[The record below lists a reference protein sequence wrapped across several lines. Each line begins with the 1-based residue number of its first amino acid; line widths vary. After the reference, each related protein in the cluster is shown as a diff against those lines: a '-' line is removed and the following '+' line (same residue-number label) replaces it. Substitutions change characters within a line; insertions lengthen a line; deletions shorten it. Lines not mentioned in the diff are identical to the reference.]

1 MTEAEIAALQQ
12 EIETLRAANDDLTAE
27 RDSLREENTE
37 LIAAR
42 DAAQTE
48 AQETKKLNFTLAR
61 QLDTKPKE
69 TFEDLLLKSMGV
81 KQ

>member
-12 EIETLRAANDDLTAE
+12 ELETLRAANDDLTAE
-27 RDSLREENTE
+27 RDSLREENAN
-37 LIAAR
+37 LVAAR

-81 KQ
+81 RK

>member
-81 KQ
+81 RK

>member
-12 EIETLRAANDDLTAE
+12 ELETLRAANDDLTAE
-27 RDSLREENTE
+27 RDSLREENAE

-42 DAAQTE
+42 DAAQSE

>member
-12 EIETLRAANDDLTAE
+12 EVDTLRAANDDLTAE
-27 RDSLREENTE
+27 RDSLREENAE

-61 QLDTKPKE
+61 QLDTKPRE
-69 TFEDLLLKSMGV
+69 TFENVLLKSMGV
-81 KQ
+81 K

>member
-1 MTEAEIAALQQ
+1 MTEAEITALQQ
-12 EIETLRAANDDLTAE
+12 EVETLRAANDDLTAE
-27 RDSLREENTE
+27 RDSLREENAE

-42 DAAQTE
+42 DAAQKE
-48 AQETKKLNFTLAR
+48 VQETKKLNFTLAR

>member
-12 EIETLRAANDDLTAE
+12 EVDILRAANDDLTAE
-27 RDSLREENTE
+27 RDSLREENAE

-61 QLDTKPKE
+61 QLDTKPRE
-69 TFEDLLLKSMGV
+69 TFENVLLKSMGV

>member
-12 EIETLRAANDDLTAE
+12 ELETLRAANDDLTAE
-27 RDSLREENTE
+27 RDSLREENAE

-69 TFEDLLLKSMGV
+69 TFEDLLLKSMIRTI
-81 KQ
+81 

>member
-1 MTEAEIAALQQ
+1 MAEAEIAALQQ
-12 EIETLRAANDDLTAE
+12 ELETLRAANDDLTAE
-27 RDSLREENTE
+27 RDSLREENAE

-48 AQETKKLNFTLAR
+48 ALETKKLNFTLAR

-81 KQ
+81 RK

>member
-12 EIETLRAANDDLTAE
+12 EVETLRAANDDLTAE
-27 RDSLREENTE
+27 RDSLREENAE

-61 QLDTKPKE
+61 QLDTKPRE
-69 TFEDLLLKSMGV
+69 TFENVLLKSMGV

>member
-27 RDSLREENTE
+27 RDSLREENAE

-61 QLDTKPKE
+61 QLDTKPRE
-69 TFEDLLLKSMGV
+69 TFENVLLNSMGV

>member
-12 EIETLRAANDDLTAE
+12 ELETLRAANDDLTAE
-27 RDSLREENTE
+27 RDSLREENAE

-48 AQETKKLNFTLAR
+48 ARETKKLNFTLAR
-61 QLDTKPKE
+61 QLDTKPRE

>member
-12 EIETLRAANDDLTAE
+12 EVDTLRAANNDLTAE
-27 RDSLREENTE
+27 RDSLREENAE

-61 QLDTKPKE
+61 QLDTKPRE
-69 TFEDLLLKSMGV
+69 TFENVLLKSMGV
-81 KQ
+81 K

>member
-12 EIETLRAANDDLTAE
+12 EVDTLRAANNDLTAE
-27 RDSLREENTE
+27 RDSLREENAE

-61 QLDTKPKE
+61 QLDTKPRE
-69 TFEDLLLKSMGV
+69 TFENVLLKSMGV

>member
-12 EIETLRAANDDLTAE
+12 EVDTLRAANNDLTAE
-27 RDSLREENTE
+27 RDSLREENAE

-42 DAAQTE
+42 DAAQAE

-61 QLDTKPKE
+61 QLDTKPRE
-69 TFEDLLLKSMGV
+69 TFENVLLKSMGV

>member
-12 EIETLRAANDDLTAE
+12 ELETLRAANDDLTAE
-27 RDSLREENTE
+27 RDSLREENAE
-37 LIAAR
+37 LVAAR

-48 AQETKKLNFTLAR
+48 VQETKKLNFTLAR
-61 QLDTKPKE
+61 QLDAKPRE
-69 TFEDLLLKSMGV
+69 TFENVLLNSMGV

>member
-12 EIETLRAANDDLTAE
+12 EVDTLRAANDDLTAE
-27 RDSLREENTE
+27 RDSLREENAE

-48 AQETKKLNFTLAR
+48 VQETKKLNFTLAR
-61 QLDTKPKE
+61 QLDTKPRE
-69 TFEDLLLKSMGV
+69 TFENVLLKSMGV
-81 KQ
+81 K

>member
-12 EIETLRAANDDLTAE
+12 EVDTLRAVNDDLTAE
-27 RDSLREENTE
+27 RDSLREENAE

-61 QLDTKPKE
+61 QLDTKPRE
-69 TFEDLLLKSMGV
+69 TFENVLLKSMGV
-81 KQ
+81 K

>member
-12 EIETLRAANDDLTAE
+12 ELETLRAANDDLTAE
-27 RDSLREENTE
+27 RDSLREENAE
-37 LIAAR
+37 LVAAW

-61 QLDTKPKE
+61 QLDTKPRE

-81 KQ
+81 RK

>member
-12 EIETLRAANDDLTAE
+12 EVDTLRAANDDLTAE
-27 RDSLREENTE
+27 RDSLREENAE

-61 QLDTKPKE
+61 QLDTKPRE
-69 TFEDLLLKSMGV
+69 TFENVLLKSMGV
-81 KQ
+81 RK

>member
-27 RDSLREENTE
+27 RDSLREENAE

-81 KQ
+81 RK

>member
-1 MTEAEIAALQQ
+1 MTEAEIEALQQ
-12 EIETLRAANDDLTAE
+12 ELETLRAANDNLTAE
-27 RDSLREENTE
+27 RDSLREENAE
-37 LIAAR
+37 LIQAR

-48 AQETKKLNFTLAR
+48 VQETKKLNFTLAR

>member
-12 EIETLRAANDDLTAE
+12 ELETLRAANDDLTAE
-27 RDSLREENTE
+27 RDSLREENAE

-48 AQETKKLNFTLAR
+48 ARETKKLNITLAR

-69 TFEDLLLKSMGV
+69 TFEDVLLKSMGV
-81 KQ
+81 RK

>member
-12 EIETLRAANDDLTAE
+12 ELETLRAANDDLTAE
-27 RDSLREENTE
+27 RDSLREENAE

-48 AQETKKLNFTLAR
+48 VQETKKLNFTLAR

-81 KQ
+81 K

>member
-12 EIETLRAANDDLTAE
+12 ELETLRAANDDLTAE
-27 RDSLREENTE
+27 RDSLREENAN
-37 LIAAR
+37 LVAAR

-61 QLDTKPKE
+61 QLDTKPRE
-69 TFEDLLLKSMGV
+69 TFENVLLNSMGV

>member
-12 EIETLRAANDDLTAE
+12 EIDTLRAANDDLTAE
-27 RDSLREENTE
+27 RDSLREENAE

-61 QLDTKPKE
+61 QLDTKPRE
-69 TFEDLLLKSMGV
+69 TFENVLLKSMGV
-81 KQ
+81 K

>member
-1 MTEAEIAALQQ
+1 MAEAEIAALQQ
-12 EIETLRAANDDLTAE
+12 ELETLRAANDDLTAE
-27 RDSLREENTE
+27 RDSLREENAE

-81 KQ
+81 RK

>member
-1 MTEAEIAALQQ
+1 MNEAEITALQQ
-12 EIETLRAANDDLTAE
+12 ELETLRAANDDLTAE
-27 RDSLREENTE
+27 RDSLREENAK
-37 LIAAR
+37 LIEAR

-69 TFEDLLLKSMGV
+69 TFDALLLKTMGV
-81 KQ
+81 IK

>member
-12 EIETLRAANDDLTAE
+12 ELETLRAANDDLTAE
-27 RDSLREENTE
+27 RDSLREENAE
-37 LIAAR
+37 LIVAR

-81 KQ
+81 RK

>member
-1 MTEAEIAALQQ
+1 MTEAEITALQQ
-12 EIETLRAANDDLTAE
+12 ELETLRSANDDLTAE
-27 RDSLREENTE
+27 RDSLREENAE

-42 DAAQTE
+42 DAAQKE
-48 AQETKKLNFTLAR
+48 VQETKKLNFTLAR

>member
-12 EIETLRAANDDLTAE
+12 ELETLRAANDDLTAE
-27 RDSLREENTE
+27 RDSLREENAG

-81 KQ
+81 RK